1 MWAFE
6 GHGLE
11 FMPLDVR
18 RKLDLAGLKPS
29 LADWESLTLAQRKEL
44 DEAPTEG
51 FGDRVRAM
59 LPNVA
64 KTAPSD
70 RPWDHARDRIAAR
83 AKELGV
89 TLARW
94 DDLDDAA
101 RYALYRL
108 SDPKKDG
115 AKFRAALE
123 ELTST

>member
-44 DEAPTEG
+44 DEAPAEG
-51 FGDRVRAM
+51 FAERILAM

-64 KTAPSD
+64 KTTPSD
-70 RPWDHARDRIAAR
+70 RPWDRAHDQIAAR

-94 DDLDDAA
+94 EDLDDSA

-108 SDPKKDG
+108 ADPKKDPQ
-115 AKFRAALE
+115 KFRAAVA
-123 ELTST
+123 ELASK

>member
-29 LADWESLTLAQRKEL
+29 LADWESLTLAQREEL
-44 DEAPTEG
+44 DSLPEDRFAARFLELLPDVARTE
-51 FGDRVRAM
+51 
-59 LPNVA
+59 
-64 KTAPSD
+64 KSD
-70 RPWDHARDRIAAR
+70 RPWNRARETITAR
-83 AKELGV
+83 ALELGV
-89 TLARW
+89 QLARW

-108 SDPKKDG
+108 SDPKKDP
-115 AKFRAALE
+115 AKFRAALA
-123 ELTST
+123 ELGA